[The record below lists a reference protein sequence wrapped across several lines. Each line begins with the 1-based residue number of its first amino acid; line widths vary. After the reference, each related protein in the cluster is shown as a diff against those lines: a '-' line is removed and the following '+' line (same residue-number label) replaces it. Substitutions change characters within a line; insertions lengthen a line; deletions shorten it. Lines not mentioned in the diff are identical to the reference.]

1 MAITDENNGTGMV
14 MPVQPLGGYGG
25 GNNGGFGWG
34 SDWIIL
40 FLFAMMF
47 GGWGGG
53 FGGGFGGYGNMM
65 LGYDFPWLLNGQNGI
80 NTNVNDGFR
89 TAQLSDSVTSV
100 RDGIAGLSTQIC
112 GGFGDTQMALANGF
126 ANVNTNVSNGFAG
139 VNLGIANGTA
149 AIQNSLCNGFNSVNQ
164 GVNNAQNAIAQQM
177 YTNQI
182 SDLERSFAAQTA
194 NTQGLTNLSS
204 QLAQCCCDNR
214 AATNDVKYTIATE
227 ACATRAAN
235 TANTQAILDKLCALE
250 LDGVKNQLA
259 QAQRENVAL
268 QNAVNMATMQASQ
281 TAQTA
286 QILAGQAAEIDGVY
300 NRLKNCPVPSM
311 PVYGN
316 TPIFTCQNNGCGCGC
331 GA

>member
-14 MPVQPLGGYGG
+14 MPVQPLGSYGG

-65 LGYDFPWLLNGQNGI
+65 LGYDFPQLLNGQNGI

-100 RDGIAGLSTQIC
+100 RDGIAGLATQMC
-112 GGFGDTQMALANGF
+112 GGFGDTQMSLANGF

-149 AIQNSLCNGFNSVNQ
+149 AVQNSLCNGFNSVNQ

-250 LDGVKNQLA
+250 LDTVKSQLA

-316 TPIFTCQNNGCGCGC
+316 TPIFTCQTNGCGCG
-331 GA
+331 A